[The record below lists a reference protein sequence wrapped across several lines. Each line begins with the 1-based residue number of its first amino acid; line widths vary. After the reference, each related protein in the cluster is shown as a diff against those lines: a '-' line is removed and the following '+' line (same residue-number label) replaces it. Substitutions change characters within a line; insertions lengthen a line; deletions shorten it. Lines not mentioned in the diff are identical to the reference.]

1 MGRDVAL
8 LVSAFYGSRCVHLVN
23 QWIVIFIHI
32 VLINRLFGYVH
43 RNSFLFLFFFVLFY
57 FVFYLFNVIY
67 LWTRGDGRLS
77 IGFFLSFFSISLH
90 CNNFYSS
97 VERSSVYEIASRFY
111 SCMYVCTLNRD
122 QKVKKKEVK
131 KDKRNNEY

>member
-1 MGRDVAL
+1 MLCRCIDDKYKYNKNEIDRDVAL

-32 VLINRLFGYVH
+32 VPINRLFGYVR

-77 IGFFLSFFSISLH
+77 ISFFLSFFFPYLCTVTTFIPPWKDLPFTKLYLDFIH
-90 CNNFYSS
+90 
-97 VERSSVYEIASRFY
+97 V
-111 SCMYVCTLNRD
+111 CMCVP
-122 QKVKKKEVK
+122 
-131 KDKRNNEY
+131 